1 MTKLQKQ
8 EHLKALV
15 DYYGADILD
24 SEAYHQSDKYLQHNN
39 VSTLEHTISVAC
51 MCIIISRA
59 LRIKSDEM
67 SLVRGALLHDFFLYD
82 WHSPKSTR
90 PPHHP
95 THHGSYAL
103 SNASELFS
111 INPIEA
117 DMIKEHMFPVTIKP
131 PKHRETYILTIADKV
146 CHSIENIPAVGSESG
161 FGTETAQR
169 LCRRIRQAGIIPVD
183 KILIGSEC

>member
-24 SEAYHQSDKYLQHNN
+24 SEAYHQSDKFLQHNN

-51 MCIIISRA
+51 MCLKISRA
-59 LRIKSDEM
+59 LRIRSDEM

-82 WHSPKSTR
+82 WHSPKSPR

-117 DMIKEHMFPVTIKP
+117 DMIKEHMFPVTIRP

-146 CHSIENIPAVGSESG
+146 CGLKES
-161 FGTETAQR
+161 FSKPFFYPIVKD
-169 LCRRIRQAGIIPVD
+169 L
-183 KILIGSEC
+183 KK